1 MRKSNHW
8 KRICF
13 IIPLFADGASPSVL
27 LQATDG
33 SFYGTAMAGGANSF
47 GTIFKITSAGTLTT
61 LHDFN
66 FYDGCNPVG
75 GSVLVQ
81 GTDGNFYGTTTGGG
95 ANGDGM
101 VFSLS
106 VGRGPFVKTQTSS
119 GKVGAPVNILGTNLT
134 GAASVRFNGTAA
146 AFRVVLPSLIA
157 AAVPAGA
164 TTGRVQVTTPA
175 ETLFG
180 NVAFLVTP

>member
-1 MRKSNHW
+1 
-8 KRICF
+8 
-13 IIPLFADGASPSVL
+13 
-27 LQATDG
+27 
-33 SFYGTAMAGGANSF
+33 
-47 GTIFKITSAGTLTT
+47 
-61 LHDFN
+61 
-66 FYDGCNPVG
+66 
-75 GSVLVQ
+75 
-81 GTDGNFYGTTTGGG
+81 
-95 ANGDGM
+95 
-101 VFSLS
+101 
-106 VGRGPFVKTQTSS
+106 
-119 GKVGAPVNILGTNLT
+119 VGAPANILGTNLT